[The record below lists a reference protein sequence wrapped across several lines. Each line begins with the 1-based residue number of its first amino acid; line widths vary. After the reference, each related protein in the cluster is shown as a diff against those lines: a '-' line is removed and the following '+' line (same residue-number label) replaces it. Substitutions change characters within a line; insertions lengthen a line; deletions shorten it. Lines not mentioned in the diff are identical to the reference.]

1 MENSIAYFFE
11 VSTKVFEKLIKEFY
25 KDPKDFASFVTG
37 IDQELHRFG
46 IQLLKETLEE
56 MDDGIRASGQRKQ
69 TWVIDKKF
77 NRELVTSLGTV
88 NFARTHFRN
97 KKDPTQF
104 SFLLDHMLGLEEREH
119 FTEDA
124 N

>member
-77 NRELVTSLGTV
+77 NRELYPRSG
-88 NFARTHFRN
+88 
-97 KKDPTQF
+97 Q
-104 SFLLDHMLGLEEREH
+104 
-119 FTEDA
+119 
-124 N
+124 